1 LQLWIHYKRVM
12 PKRLPTKHLTTVAN
26 IDNWPCP
33 ALAAAL
39 LALVVAALCVW
50 LILDDPVAD
59 VVTEVLLPLL
69 PNSVVDIVAADPDT
83 EVGLTATEIDPTSP
97 VVVADAPDV
106 LVAVALTPVL
116 AGPNFSAPAV
126 TPTGKYVISAG
137 PSVEVTSSVV
147 LNPLSVWLSVHTACV
162 VPAKLHAMLAP
173 PMTICIVEGPSIT
186 VAPPP

>member
-1 LQLWIHYKRVM
+1 M
-12 PKRLPTKHLTTVAN
+12 PPTKHLTTVVN
-26 IDNWPCP
+26 SDNRPCP

-59 VVTEVLLPLL
+59 IVAEVSPLL
-69 PNSVVDIVAADPDT
+69 LLSSVVDVVVADPDP
-83 EVGLTATEIDPTSP
+83 EVELTITEIDPTSP
-97 VVVADAPDV
+97 VDAPDV

-116 AGPNFSAPAV
+116 AGPNFCAPAV
-126 TPTGKYVISAG
+126 TPTGKYEISAG

-162 VPAKLHAMLAP
+162 VPAKLHAMFTP
-173 PMTICIVEGPSIT
+173 PMTICNVEGPSIT

>member
-1 LQLWIHYKRVM
+1 VF
-12 PKRLPTKHLTTVAN
+12 
-26 IDNWPCP
+26 
-33 ALAAAL
+33 
-39 LALVVAALCVW
+39 AALCVW

-59 VVTEVLLPLL
+59 VVTDSLLLL
-69 PNSVVDIVAADPDT
+69 PNSVVDVVAVDPNP
-83 EVGLTATEIDPTSP
+83 EVELTAREIDPTSP
-97 VVVADAPDV
+97 VVDAPDV
-106 LVAVALTPVL
+106 LVAVALAPVL
-116 AGPNFSAPAV
+116 AGPNFCAPAV

-173 PMTICIVEGPSIT
+173 PMTICSVEGPSIT

>member
-1 LQLWIHYKRVM
+1 VF
-12 PKRLPTKHLTTVAN
+12 
-26 IDNWPCP
+26 
-33 ALAAAL
+33 
-39 LALVVAALCVW
+39 AALCVW

-59 VVTEVLLPLL
+59 VVADSLLLL
-69 PNSVVDIVAADPDT
+69 PNSVVDVVAADPDP
-83 EVGLTATEIDPTSP
+83 EVELTAREIDPTSP
-97 VVVADAPDV
+97 VVVVAPDV
-106 LVAVALTPVL
+106 LVAVALTSVL
-116 AGPNFSAPAV
+116 AGPNFCAPAV

-173 PMTICIVEGPSIT
+173 PMTICSVEGPSIT